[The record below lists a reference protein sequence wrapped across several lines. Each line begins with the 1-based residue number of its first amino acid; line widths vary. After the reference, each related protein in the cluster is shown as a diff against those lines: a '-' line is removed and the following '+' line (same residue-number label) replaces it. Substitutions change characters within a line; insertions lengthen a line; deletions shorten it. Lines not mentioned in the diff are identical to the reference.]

1 LSDWLP
7 PLDYAGAGVVPE
19 RSLRPP
25 RFGEGM
31 RCLRIGRDATY
42 VCGLG
47 VSNLSGIVSLTNPGT
62 LRLIRNEDRTVLVT
76 TDAGLS
82 LTRDWLGGTAQRI
95 EVLTLDDEWMDV
107 THKCHDNNIPP
118 SWCRLVRNPRS
129 ASWSNSG
136 SHPKLINAA

>member
-1 LSDWLP
+1 
-7 PLDYAGAGVVPE
+7 
-19 RSLRPP
+19 
-25 RFGEGM
+25 M
-31 RCLRIGRDATY
+31 RCLRIGRDANY

-107 THKCHDNNIPP
+107 TNKCHDNNIPP
-118 SWCRLVRNPRS
+118 ELVQACSQAQERVLVQFGLTSGADQRRLERIDHGRE
-129 ASWSNSG
+129 AQRF
-136 SHPKLINAA
+136 